1 MAINL
6 AACVT
11 AFLIAFI
18 TLPVI
23 IKFFLDKNLVD
34 VPGRRKIHKKV
45 TPSLGGIAIF
55 LGFFFSILVW
65 LEIPAWKD
73 IKFLLIPFIIIFFM
87 GVRDDLVPMRAS
99 IKLVV
104 QILASAL
111 LVVIFDLRL
120 TSFYSLL
127 EFQFPLW
134 LSYLVTIFTI
144 IVVINSFNLID
155 GLDGLAGTISLLS
168 LMSFGIWFYLV
179 EEPVFALFS
188 FSMAGALVAFLI
200 FNWDPSDI
208 FMGDTGATVIGLLL
222 AIQTIKFINVD
233 HELQNESDFK
243 FLGVVASA
251 ACFIIVPLIDTAR
264 VFTLRIAKG
273 QSPFTPDK
281 SHIHHA
287 IMRLGMT
294 HAQTT
299 MILGSVQLMFIIL
312 AVLLRGFSG
321 FLVLGIVIFLAVGLS
336 FLLDRLIIRKRD
348 SR

>member
-1 MAINL
+1 MAICL
-6 AACVT
+6 ASAVT
-11 AFLIAFI
+11 SFLIAFM
-18 TLPVI
+18 TLPLI
-23 IKFFLDKNLVD
+23 IKYSVRKNLLD

-73 IKFLLIPFIIIFFM
+73 FKFLLIPFVIIFFM
-87 GVRDDLVPMRAS
+87 GVRDDLVPMRAH

-120 TSFYSLL
+120 TSFYSLF
-127 EFQFPLW
+127 EVEFPLW
-134 LSYLVTIFTI
+134 LSYTVTIFTI
-144 IVVINSFNLID
+144 IVIINSFNLID
-155 GLDGLAGTISLLS
+155 GLDGLAGTVSLISL
-168 LMSFGIWFYLV
+168 MAFGIWFYV
-179 EEPVFALFS
+179 VDEPIFSLFS
-188 FSMAGALVAFLI
+188 FAMGGALVAFLI
-200 FNWDPSDI
+200 FNWEPADI

-233 HELQNESDFK
+233 HQLSADSEFK
-243 FLGVVASA
+243 FLGVIATA

-281 SHIHHA
+281 NHIHHA

-294 HAQTT
+294 HAQTAS
-299 MILGSVQLMFIIL
+299 ILGTVQVFFVLI
-312 AVLLRGFSG
+312 AVFLRSYSG
-321 FLVLGIVIFLAVGLS
+321 FLVLGLVLFLAIALS
-336 FLLDRLIIRKRD
+336 ILLDRLIISRRD